1 VCRILGA
8 NTSIDQEHLSRYRK
22 MVDRYFTYFMLRFEP
37 NLVKTSDPIMAYPDK
52 AFEDDPAKAL
62 RYK

>member
-1 VCRILGA
+1 
-8 NTSIDQEHLSRYRK
+8 